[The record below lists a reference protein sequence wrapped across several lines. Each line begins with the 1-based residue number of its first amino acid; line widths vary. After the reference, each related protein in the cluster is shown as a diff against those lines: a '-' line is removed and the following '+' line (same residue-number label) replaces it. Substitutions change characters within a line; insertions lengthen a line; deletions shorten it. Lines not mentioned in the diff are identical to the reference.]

1 MFEWKDIE
9 MKDYALIQQS
19 HVISD
24 IDRHV
29 LVSLYQPI
37 IGAKATAIYTFF
49 SSLTSKPI
57 RLTHQMIL
65 NRMHLSLHEFYEGRT
80 RLESIGLLKTYR
92 TTKEEL
98 DKYVYAIQ
106 TPITPYAFFND
117 PVYCG
122 LLLDQVGESVFKQL
136 KSMYHVTDVSLDEY
150 TEISKTFGNVF
161 GNQVNLY
168 TDHDQVIGD
177 QRAVLQVEDSGFDWK
192 FFGDLI
198 VGTYIHAEQLTPE
211 VKQAILTI
219 YQMYQTSP
227 LEMREYVLQAHS
239 LSDNTI
245 HIDKLYATA
254 RQVQTQ
260 QVKPV
265 VHVKQSETSVDP
277 LKEKGYPDTIIQLI
291 RTCER
296 MAPSD
301 FLANIKQQK
310 SQKQSSGLTYPVE
323 KTELQII
330 ERLLREYQ
338 LPAEVVNVLIYYV
351 LIVLNHAVLSQAYVI
366 RVASDWVK
374 ADIVSAELAVQYLK
388 KREEMARSKTSN
400 QPKKGRVTEVRMTEK
415 EKQALHDKDVPVDE
429 QTIQKLRDRL
439 K

>member
-9 MKDYALIQQS
+9 MKDYALIHQAYG
-19 HVISD
+19 ISD
-24 IDRHV
+24 IDRQV

-37 IGAKATAIYTFF
+37 IGAKATAVYTFF
-49 SSLTSKPI
+49 SSLTSKPV

-65 NRMHLSLHEFYEGRT
+65 TRMHLSMHEFYEART

-98 DKYVYAIQ
+98 DKYVYALQ

-122 LLLDQVGESVFKQL
+122 LLLDQVGEVTFKQL
-136 KSMYHVTDVSLDEY
+136 KSMYRVTEVALDEY

-168 TDHDQVIGD
+168 TDNEQVVGD
-177 QRAVLQVEDSGFDWK
+177 QRAVLHVEDAGFDWK
-192 FFGDLI
+192 FFNDLI
-198 VGTYIHAEQLTPE
+198 IGTYVHADQLTPD

-219 YQMYQTSP
+219 HQMYQTSP
-227 LEMREYVLQAHS
+227 LEMREFVLQAHS

-245 HIDKLYATA
+245 HIDRLYATA
-254 RQVQTQ
+254 RQLHTQHMKTVTVMKQT
-260 QVKPV
+260 
-265 VHVKQSETSVDP
+265 ETNVDP
-277 LKEKGYPDTIIQLI
+277 LKEKGYPDAIIQLI
-291 RTCER
+291 RTCEK

-301 FLANIKQQK
+301 FIANIKQQK

-323 KTELQII
+323 KAELQII

-351 LIVLNHAVLSQAYVI
+351 LIVLNHAVLSQAYVT

-374 ADIVSAELAVQYLK
+374 ADIVNAELAVQYLK
-388 KREEMARSKTSN
+388 KREEVARAKQTN
-400 QPKKGRVTEVRMTEK
+400 QPKKGHVKEVRMTES
-415 EKQALHDKDVPVDE
+415 EKKALHDKDVPVDE
-429 QTIQKLRDRL
+429 QTIQKLRERL

>member
-9 MKDYALIQQS
+9 MKDYALIQQA
-19 HVISD
+19 HALSD
-24 IDRHV
+24 VDRQV

-37 IGAKATAIYTFF
+37 IGAKATAVYMFF
-49 SSLTSKPI
+49 SSLTSKPV
-57 RLTHQMIL
+57 RMTHQMIL
-65 NRMHLSLHEFYEGRT
+65 NRMHLSMHEFYEGRT

-98 DKYVYAIQ
+98 DKYVYDMQ
-106 TPITPYAFFND
+106 TPITPYTFFND

-122 LLLDQVGESVFKQL
+122 LLLDQVGNQVFKQL
-136 KSMYHVTDVSLDEY
+136 KNMYRIEAVDLTEYTDV
-150 TEISKTFGNVF
+150 SKTFGHIF

-168 TDHDQVIGD
+168 TDNEQVIGD
-177 QRAVLQVEDSGFDWK
+177 QRAVLKIEDTGFDWK
-192 FFGDLI
+192 FFNDLI
-198 VGTYIHAEQLTPE
+198 VGTYVRPEQLTVD

-219 YQMYQTSP
+219 HQMYQTSP
-227 LEMREYVLQAHS
+227 LEMREFVLQAHS
-239 LSDNTI
+239 LSDNEI

-254 RQVQTQ
+254 RQISTQ

-265 VHVKQSETSVDP
+265 VSVQTPDNGVDT

-291 RTCER
+291 RTCEK

-310 SQKQSSGLTYPVE
+310 SKKQSLGLTYPVE
-323 KTELQII
+323 KTELQIV
-330 ERLLREYQ
+330 ERLLREYR
-338 LPAEVVNVLIYYV
+338 LPADVVNVLLYYV
-351 LIVLNHAVLSQAYVI
+351 LIVLDHAALSQAYVM

-374 ADIVSAELAVQYLK
+374 SDIVNAERAIQYLK
-388 KREEMARSKTSN
+388 KREEVSRTKAGN
-400 QPKKGRVTEVRMTEK
+400 QSKKGRVTEVRMTES

-429 QTIQKLRDRL
+429 QTLQKLRERL